1 MSINSTQIYSLLGNQ
16 SSIIPLAVKDGF
28 SCVGMTAGS
37 YVTGKEEGM
46 DRFIDEFGTEIIWL
60 GGLPVYKW
68 LYDKTIIKSLGFD
81 DSFDARNLKNKE
93 ILKKTK
99 EYAPSNEIKAAI
111 ENIEKKQGLYKKLA
125 ASKFVVS
132 TVLSILTYIGLT
144 KLKQKYTEKQIKKHL
159 IKEYKNKNNSINQS
173 NEKKSVENTPTP
185 VFKGAGKFIEQ
196 LAYNPI
202 KNMWIVDGAITTES
216 LSDSRNPQEL
226 VGYAIKE
233 AYSLCFLYYVG
244 GKVQDLIEKN
254 AIKKYNRNISL
265 DSRIIED
272 SYLKQ
277 IFDNSSIQNSLE
289 QFNKIKMNSNGK
301 KDIVELYDFVHQNP
315 ENAIVK
321 IAKKSNVIKCFKNT
335 DKIDSR
341 AYLDID
347 SIENIHKN
355 ITQLYEQYSNS
366 LKKGESSSKFFNDLK
381 KIKRKSIRTN
391 FFVSIFALGI
401 LAPATMLLKRKF
413 FDKDAEFQTKKEIR
427 DNLVREGLIV

>member
-16 SSIIPLAVKDGF
+16 SSIIPLAVKDCF

-202 KNMWIVDGAITTES
+202 KNMWIVDGAITTER

>member
-202 KNMWIVDGAITTES
+202 KNMWIVDGAITTER

>member
-1 MSINSTQIYSLLGNQ
+1 M
-16 SSIIPLAVKDGF
+16 K
-28 SCVGMTAGS
+28 
-37 YVTGKEEGM
+37 
-46 DRFIDEFGTEIIWL
+46 
-60 GGLPVYKW
+60 
-68 LYDKTIIKSLGFD
+68 
-81 DSFDARNLKNKE
+81 
-93 ILKKTK
+93 
-99 EYAPSNEIKAAI
+99 
-111 ENIEKKQGLYKKLA
+111 
-125 ASKFVVS
+125 
-132 TVLSILTYIGLT
+132 
-144 KLKQKYTEKQIKKHL
+144 
-159 IKEYKNKNNSINQS
+159 
-173 NEKKSVENTPTP
+173 KKSVENTPTP

-202 KNMWIVDGAITTES
+202 KNMWIVDGAITTER